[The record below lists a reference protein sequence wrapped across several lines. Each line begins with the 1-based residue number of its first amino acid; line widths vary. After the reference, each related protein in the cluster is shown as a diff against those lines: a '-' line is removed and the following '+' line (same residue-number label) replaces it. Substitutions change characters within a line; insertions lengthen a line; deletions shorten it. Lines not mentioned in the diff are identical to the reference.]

1 MTEHVNVEVLRGAPV
16 VDSRGVR
23 IGAVGDV
30 YLDDASGEAAW
41 ATIKSGLFRRRTW
54 FVPLV
59 GASFDGSLRLPFT
72 KDAVVAA
79 PDVLEDEHLSSEEE
93 AVLYAHFGLDPA
105 MLAREDDSEPGPLT
119 DLDAPLRR
127 AEQAVAEAVST
138 AHRAD
143 PLRDGSYAG
152 DAAKAPLVDTPDLE
166 AHDHRLAAQGHAPQ
180 VQWAGVR
187 YEASKP
193 AASGGWQASE
203 SKPVELTGEDLAQQ
217 RAAELDV
224 MTREAAWDI
233 AHGRRPDL
241 DLEDDL

>member
-72 KDAVVAA
+72 GRRRRGPRCPGGRAPLQRGGGRAVRPLRARSGDARARGRLRAGPPHRPRRA
-79 PDVLEDEHLSSEEE
+79 P
-93 AVLYAHFGLDPA
+93 APRRAG
-105 MLAREDDSEPGPLT
+105 RGGGR
-119 DLDAPLRR
+119 LDATAPIRCVTARTRAMRPRR
-127 AEQAVAEAVST
+127 RSST
-138 AHRAD
+138 
-143 PLRDGSYAG
+143 Y
-152 DAAKAPLVDTPDLE
+152 PDLE

-187 YEASKP
+187 YEASSRRVRWLAGVRVEAGRTDRRGP
-193 AASGGWQASE
+193 CSAASSGTRCDDPRSGLGYRPRAASGSGS
-203 SKPVELTGEDLAQQ
+203 
-217 RAAELDV
+217 R
-224 MTREAAWDI
+224 
-233 AHGRRPDL
+233 RRPL
-241 DLEDDL
+241 S